1 MTNNNKPT
9 MPSKPAVA
17 NLRQDINNLKSDV
30 SDLAHHAVEAG
41 AENAAKLRAEAAE
54 RLEYLKDAGTKNMAR
69 VEKRIREK
77 PAQSLAIAFGA
88 GILLSLLMGGRK

>member
-1 MTNNNKPT
+1 MSVLMRAKQHIFGLN
-9 MPSKPAVA
+9 A
-17 NLRQDINNLKSDV
+17 
-30 SDLAHHAVEAG
+30 DLLALQNADA
-41 AENAAKLRAEAAE
+41 AEKLRAEAAE

-88 GILLSLLMGGRK
+88 GILLSLLFGRK

>member
-1 MTNNNKPT
+1 MTNNKPT
-9 MPSKPAVA
+9 NPVNKPALA
-17 NLRQDINNLKSDV
+17 NLRQDLSNIKSDV

-41 AENAAKLRAEAAE
+41 AENAAKLRAEAAD
-54 RLEYLKDAGTKNMAR
+54 RLEDLKDASSKSMAR

-88 GILLSLLMGGRK
+88 GILLSLLMGNRK

>member
-1 MTNNNKPT
+1 MTNTHKPT
-9 MPSKPAVA
+9 PSVKPAVA
-17 NLRQDINNLKSDV
+17 NLRQDLNNIKQDV
-30 SDLAHHAVEAG
+30 RDLAEHAVEAG

-88 GILLSLLMGGRK
+88 GILLSLLFGRK